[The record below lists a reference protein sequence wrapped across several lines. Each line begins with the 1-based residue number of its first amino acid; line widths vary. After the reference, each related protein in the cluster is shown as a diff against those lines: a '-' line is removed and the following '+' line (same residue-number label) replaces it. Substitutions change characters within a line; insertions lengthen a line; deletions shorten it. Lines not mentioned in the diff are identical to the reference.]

1 MLKKIKFQVLPA
13 LRGYIQKEDA
23 IMSKIDQSAKTD
35 TNRQEMICKIVEI
48 LQRANMREVTLTYTM
63 LAHLGK
69 DSAKE

>member
-1 MLKKIKFQVLPA
+1 
-13 LRGYIQKEDA
+13 
-23 IMSKIDQSAKTD
+23 MSKIDQSAKTD
-35 TNRQEMICKIVEI
+35 TNRQEMIWKIEEI